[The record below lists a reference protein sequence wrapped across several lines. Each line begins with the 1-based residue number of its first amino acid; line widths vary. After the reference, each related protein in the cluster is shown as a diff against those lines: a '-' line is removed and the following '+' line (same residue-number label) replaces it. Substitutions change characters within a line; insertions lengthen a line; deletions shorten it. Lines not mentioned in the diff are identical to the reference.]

1 MRQKS
6 NHKTILAII
15 VTLMVVVF
23 AASRYNPNPIK
34 SKMFSAIFS
43 GFSGTTEQELPAR
56 NVPANVAENTNK
68 SVDAKTVFDNHFHKN
83 QLAGSSKPIN
93 NKIIVADN
101 SRFSNQ
107 SQTNFSAEAAGTVSK
122 VGNSQP
128 STMSSTSNVSGSIGV
143 GAANVS
149 SASTMSGAA
158 NVASSATASTNN
170 PIQKVGGKPAEPGVS
185 SQGTLPLGDGTW
197 ILLLLGLSYVV
208 RRSVKLA

>member
-1 MRQKS
+1 MAIML
-6 NHKTILAII
+6 TI
-15 VTLMVVVF
+15 MVAVF
-23 AASRYNPNPIK
+23 AVSRYNTNLLKPK
-34 SKMFSAIFS
+34 IFTKIIS

-56 NVPANVAENTNK
+56 NVTANVATNTNK
-68 SVDAKTVFDNHFHKN
+68 VVDAKTVFDNHFHQN
-83 QLAGSSKPIN
+83 QLAGNSKTGN
-93 NKIIVADN
+93 NKIIVASN
-101 SRFSNQ
+101 SRLSNQ
-107 SQTNFSAEAAGTVSK
+107 FQTSSFSEPAGTVSR

-143 GAANVS
+143 GVANVS
-149 SASTMSGAA
+149 SASTMSGKAT
-158 NVASSATASTNN
+158 VASSTTASTNS

>member
-6 NHKTILAII
+6 NHRKLMAIMLTI
-15 VTLMVVVF
+15 MVAVF
-23 AASRYNPNPIK
+23 AVSRYNTNLLKPK
-34 SKMFSAIFS
+34 IFTRIIS

-56 NVPANVAENTNK
+56 NVTANVATNTNK
-68 SVDAKTVFDNHFHKN
+68 AVDAKAVFDNHYHQN
-83 QLAGSSKPIN
+83 QLTGSSKPIN

-149 SASTMSGAA
+149 SASTMSGTAT
-158 NVASSATASTNN
+158 VASSATASTNN

-208 RRSVKLA
+208 RRSVKLV